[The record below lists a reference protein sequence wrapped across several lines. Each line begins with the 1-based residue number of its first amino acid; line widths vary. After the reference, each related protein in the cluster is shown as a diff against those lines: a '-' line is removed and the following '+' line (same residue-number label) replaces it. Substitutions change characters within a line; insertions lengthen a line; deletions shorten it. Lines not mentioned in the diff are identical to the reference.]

1 MYYYLCVSMSKK
13 DYNNTNFN
21 EVDRDTYYRLKYDT
35 IIGSDFPGKVIMNR
49 IDWDLPLTYKEEPI
63 DAEQITLKVS
73 SVINEYLDY
82 QNPMNNIEYY
92 IYEKEMAL
100 KSNNLEELE
109 EWNEKLQAD
118 PVFKFLEKVC
128 SLDKFSI
135 YLFQEDVWIHQRVE
149 YTKDKSIMELLS
161 WVLNSDDPQTVEI
174 YSR

>member
-1 MYYYLCVSMSKK
+1 MYYYLYVSISYK
-13 DYNNTNFN
+13 DYCNTNFN

-35 IIGSDFPGKVIMNR
+35 IIGSDFPGKVIMNCT
-49 IDWDLPLTYKEEPI
+49 DGLPFPYKEIPFNE
-63 DAEQITLKVS
+63 EHVTLRVS
-73 SVINEYLDY
+73 SVIDEYLDY
-82 QNPMNNIEYY
+82 CSAMNDIESYMY
-92 IYEKEMAL
+92 KREMAL

-135 YLFQEDVWIHQRVE
+135 YLFQEDVWIDQKIE

-161 WVLNSDDPQTVEI
+161 WALNSDDPQTVEI

>member
-1 MYYYLCVSMSKK
+1 MYYYLYVSMSYK
-13 DYNNTNFN
+13 DYCNTNFN

-35 IIGSDFPGKVIMNR
+35 IIGSDFPGKVIMNCT
-49 IDWDLPLTYKEEPI
+49 DGLPFPYKEIPFDE
-63 DAEQITLKVS
+63 EQVTLRVS
-73 SVINEYLDY
+73 NVVNRYLY
-82 QNPMNNIEYY
+82 YCSAMNDIESYMY
-92 IYEKEMAL
+92 KREMAL

-135 YLFQEDVWIHQRVE
+135 YLFQEDVWIDQRIE

>member
-1 MYYYLCVSMSKK
+1 MYYYLYVSISYK
-13 DYNNTNFN
+13 DYCNTNFN

-35 IIGSDFPGKVIMNR
+35 IIGSDFPGKVIMNCT
-49 IDWDLPLTYKEEPI
+49 DGLPFPYKEIPFDE
-63 DAEQITLKVS
+63 EQVTLRVS
-73 SVINEYLDY
+73 NLVNRYLY
-82 QNPMNNIEYY
+82 YCSAMNDIESYMY
-92 IYEKEMAL
+92 KREMAL

>member
-1 MYYYLCVSMSKK
+1 M
-13 DYNNTNFN
+13 
-21 EVDRDTYYRLKYDT
+21 DRDTYYRLKYDT
-35 IIGSDFPGKVIMNR
+35 IIGSDFPGKVIMNCT
-49 IDWDLPLTYKEEPI
+49 DGLPFPYKEIPFDE
-63 DAEQITLKVS
+63 EQVTLRVS
-73 SVINEYLDY
+73 NVVNRYLYYCD
-82 QNPMNNIEYY
+82 PMNDIESYMY
-92 IYEKEMAL
+92 KREMAL

>member
-1 MYYYLCVSMSKK
+1 MYYYLYVSMSYK
-13 DYNNTNFN
+13 DYCNTNFN

-35 IIGSDFPGKVIMNR
+35 IIGSDFPGKVIMNCT
-49 IDWDLPLTYKEEPI
+49 DGLPFPYKEIPFNE
-63 DAEQITLKVS
+63 EHVTLRVS
-73 SVINEYLDY
+73 SVIDEYLDY
-82 QNPMNNIEYY
+82 CSAMNDIESYMY
-92 IYEKEMAL
+92 KREMAL

-135 YLFQEDVWIHQRVE
+135 YLFQEDVWIDQKIE

-161 WVLNSDDPQTVEI
+161 WALNSDDPQTVEI

>member
-1 MYYYLCVSMSKK
+1 MSYK
-13 DYNNTNFN
+13 DYCNTNFN

-35 IIGSDFPGKVIMNR
+35 IIGSDFPGKVIMNCT
-49 IDWDLPLTYKEEPI
+49 DGLPFPYKEIPFDE
-63 DAEQITLKVS
+63 EQVTLRVS
-73 SVINEYLDY
+73 NLVNRYLY
-82 QNPMNNIEYY
+82 YCSAMNDIESYMY
-92 IYEKEMAL
+92 KREMAL
-100 KSNNLEELE
+100 KSNNLEEFE

-135 YLFQEDVWIHQRVE
+135 YLFQEDVWIDQRIE

>member
-1 MYYYLCVSMSKK
+1 MSYK
-13 DYNNTNFN
+13 DYCNTNFN

-35 IIGSDFPGKVIMNR
+35 IIGSDFPGKVIMNCT
-49 IDWDLPLTYKEEPI
+49 DGLPFPYKEIPFDE
-63 DAEQITLKVS
+63 EQVTLRVS
-73 SVINEYLDY
+73 NFVNRYLY
-82 QNPMNNIEYY
+82 YCSAMNDIESYMY
-92 IYEKEMAL
+92 KREMAL

-135 YLFQEDVWIHQRVE
+135 YLFQEDVWVHQRIK
-149 YTKDKSIMELLS
+149 YTKDKNISELLS
-161 WVLNSDDPQTVEI
+161 QLLDFDNPQGFEI

>member
-1 MYYYLCVSMSKK
+1 MYYYLYVSISYK
-13 DYNNTNFN
+13 DYCNTNFN

-35 IIGSDFPGKVIMNR
+35 IIGSDFPGKVIMNCT
-49 IDWDLPLTYKEEPI
+49 DGLPFPYKEIPFNE
-63 DAEQITLKVS
+63 EHVTLRVS
-73 SVINEYLDY
+73 SVIDEYLDY
-82 QNPMNNIEYY
+82 CSAMNDIESYMY
-92 IYEKEMAL
+92 KREMAL

-135 YLFQEDVWIHQRVE
+135 YLFQEDVWIDQRIE

>member
-1 MYYYLCVSMSKK
+1 MYYYLYVSMSYK
-13 DYNNTNFN
+13 DYCNTNFN

-35 IIGSDFPGKVIMNR
+35 IIGSDFPGKVIMNCT
-49 IDWDLPLTYKEEPI
+49 DGLPFPYKEIPFDE
-63 DAEQITLKVS
+63 EQVTLRVS
-73 SVINEYLDY
+73 NFVNRYLY
-82 QNPMNNIEYY
+82 YCSAMNDIESYMY
-92 IYEKEMAL
+92 KREMAL

-135 YLFQEDVWIHQRVE
+135 YLFQEDVWIDQRIE

>member
-1 MYYYLCVSMSKK
+1 MSYK
-13 DYNNTNFN
+13 DYCNTNFN

-35 IIGSDFPGKVIMNR
+35 IIGSDFPGKVIMNCT
-49 IDWDLPLTYKEEPI
+49 DGLPFPYKEIPFDE
-63 DAEQITLKVS
+63 EQVTLRVS
-73 SVINEYLDY
+73 NFVNRYLY
-82 QNPMNNIEYY
+82 YCSAMNDIESYMY
-92 IYEKEMAL
+92 KREMAL

-135 YLFQEDVWIHQRVE
+135 YLFQEDVWIDQRIE

>member
-1 MYYYLCVSMSKK
+1 MYYYLYVSMSYK
-13 DYNNTNFN
+13 DYCNTNFN

-35 IIGSDFPGKVIMNR
+35 IIGSDFPGKVIMNCT
-49 IDWDLPLTYKEEPI
+49 DGLPFPYKEIPFDE
-63 DAEQITLKVS
+63 EQVTLRVS
-73 SVINEYLDY
+73 NVVNRYLYYCD
-82 QNPMNNIEYY
+82 PMNDIESYMY
-92 IYEKEMAL
+92 KREMAL

-135 YLFQEDVWIHQRVE
+135 YLFQEDVWIDQRVE

>member
-1 MYYYLCVSMSKK
+1 MYYYLYVSISYK
-13 DYNNTNFN
+13 DYCNTNFN

-35 IIGSDFPGKVIMNR
+35 IIGSDFPGKVIMNCT
-49 IDWDLPLTYKEEPI
+49 DGLPFPYKEIPFDE
-63 DAEQITLKVS
+63 EHVTLRVS
-73 SVINEYLDY
+73 SVIDEYLDY
-82 QNPMNNIEYY
+82 CSAMNDIESYMY
-92 IYEKEMAL
+92 NREMAL

-135 YLFQEDVWIHQRVE
+135 YLFQEDVWIDQKIE

-161 WVLNSDDPQTVEI
+161 WALNSDDPQTVEI

>member
-1 MYYYLCVSMSKK
+1 MYYDLYVSMSYK
-13 DYNNTNFN
+13 DYCNTNFN

-35 IIGSDFPGKVIMNR
+35 IIGSDFPGKVIMNCT
-49 IDWDLPLTYKEEPI
+49 DGLPFPYKEIPFDE
-63 DAEQITLKVS
+63 EQVTLRVS
-73 SVINEYLDY
+73 NVVNRYLYYCD
-82 QNPMNNIEYY
+82 PMNDIESYMY
-92 IYEKEMAL
+92 KREMAL

>member
-1 MYYYLCVSMSKK
+1 MYYYLYVSISYK
-13 DYNNTNFN
+13 DYCNTNFN

-35 IIGSDFPGKVIMNR
+35 IIGSDFPGKVIMNCT
-49 IDWDLPLTYKEEPI
+49 DGLPFPYKEIPFDE
-63 DAEQITLKVS
+63 EQVTLRVS
-73 SVINEYLDY
+73 NFVNRYLY
-82 QNPMNNIEYY
+82 YCSAMNDIESYMY
-92 IYEKEMAL
+92 KREMAL

-135 YLFQEDVWIHQRVE
+135 YLFQEDVWIDQRIE

-161 WVLNSDDPQTVEI
+161 WALNSDDPQTVEI

>member
-1 MYYYLCVSMSKK
+1 MYYYLYVSISYK
-13 DYNNTNFN
+13 DYCNTNFN

-35 IIGSDFPGKVIMNR
+35 IIGSDFPGKVIMNCT
-49 IDWDLPLTYKEEPI
+49 DGLPFPYKEIPFDE
-63 DAEQITLKVS
+63 EQVTLRVS
-73 SVINEYLDY
+73 NVVNRYLYYCD
-82 QNPMNNIEYY
+82 PMNDIESYMY
-92 IYEKEMAL
+92 KREMAL

-135 YLFQEDVWIHQRVE
+135 YLFQEDVWIDQKIE

-161 WVLNSDDPQTVEI
+161 WALNSDDPQTVEI

>member
-1 MYYYLCVSMSKK
+1 MYYYLYVSMSYK
-13 DYNNTNFN
+13 DYCNTNFN

-35 IIGSDFPGKVIMNR
+35 IIGSDFPGKVIMNCT
-49 IDWDLPLTYKEEPI
+49 DGLPFPYKEIPFDE
-63 DAEQITLKVS
+63 EQVTLRVS
-73 SVINEYLDY
+73 NVVNRYLYYCD
-82 QNPMNNIEYY
+82 PMNDIESYMY
-92 IYEKEMAL
+92 KREMAL

-135 YLFQEDVWIHQRVE
+135 YLFQEDVWIDQRIE

>member
-1 MYYYLCVSMSKK
+1 MYYYLYVSISYK
-13 DYNNTNFN
+13 DYCNTNLN

-35 IIGSDFPGKVIMNR
+35 IIGSDFPGKVIMNCT
-49 IDWDLPLTYKEEPI
+49 DGLPFPYKEIPFDE
-63 DAEQITLKVS
+63 EQVTLRVS
-73 SVINEYLDY
+73 NVVNRYLYYCD
-82 QNPMNNIEYY
+82 PMNDIESYMY
-92 IYEKEMAL
+92 KREMAL

>member
-1 MYYYLCVSMSKK
+1 MYYYLYVSISYK
-13 DYNNTNFN
+13 DYCNTNFN

-35 IIGSDFPGKVIMNR
+35 IIGSDFPGKVIMNCT
-49 IDWDLPLTYKEEPI
+49 DGLPFPYKEIPFDE
-63 DAEQITLKVS
+63 EHVTLRVS
-73 SVINEYLDY
+73 SVIDEYLDY
-82 QNPMNNIEYY
+82 CSAMNDIESYMY
-92 IYEKEMAL
+92 KREMAL

-135 YLFQEDVWIHQRVE
+135 YLFQEDVWIDQKIE

-161 WVLNSDDPQTVEI
+161 WALNSDDPQTVEI

>member
-1 MYYYLCVSMSKK
+1 MYYYLYVSISYK
-13 DYNNTNFN
+13 DYCNTNFN

-35 IIGSDFPGKVIMNR
+35 IIGSDFPGKVIMNCT
-49 IDWDLPLTYKEEPI
+49 DGLPFPYKEIPFDE
-63 DAEQITLKVS
+63 EQVTLRVS
-73 SVINEYLDY
+73 NVVNRYLYYCD
-82 QNPMNNIEYY
+82 PMNDIESYMY
-92 IYEKEMAL
+92 KREMAL

-149 YTKDKSIMELLS
+149 YTKDKNISELLS
-161 WVLNSDDPQTVEI
+161 QLLDFDNPQGFEI

>member
-1 MYYYLCVSMSKK
+1 MSYK
-13 DYNNTNFN
+13 DYCNTNFN

-35 IIGSDFPGKVIMNR
+35 IIGSDFPGKVIMNCT
-49 IDWDLPLTYKEEPI
+49 DGLPFPYKEIPFDE
-63 DAEQITLKVS
+63 EQVTLRVS
-73 SVINEYLDY
+73 NVVNRYLYYCD
-82 QNPMNNIEYY
+82 PMNDIESYMY
-92 IYEKEMAL
+92 KREMAL

>member
-1 MYYYLCVSMSKK
+1 MYYYLYVSISYK
-13 DYNNTNFN
+13 DYCNTNFN

-35 IIGSDFPGKVIMNR
+35 IIGSDFPGKVIMNCT
-49 IDWDLPLTYKEEPI
+49 DGLPFPYKEIPFDE
-63 DAEQITLKVS
+63 EQVTLRVS
-73 SVINEYLDY
+73 NVVNRYLYYCD
-82 QNPMNNIEYY
+82 PMNDIESYMY
-92 IYEKEMAL
+92 KREMAL

-161 WVLNSDDPQTVEI
+161 WVLNSDDPQTN
-174 YSR
+174 SG

>member
-1 MYYYLCVSMSKK
+1 MYYYLYVSISYK
-13 DYNNTNFN
+13 DYCNTNFN

-35 IIGSDFPGKVIMNR
+35 IIGSDFPDKVIMNCT
-49 IDWDLPLTYKEEPI
+49 DGLPFPYKEIPFDE
-63 DAEQITLKVS
+63 EQVTLRVS
-73 SVINEYLDY
+73 NVVNRYLY
-82 QNPMNNIEYY
+82 YWNPMNDIESYMY
-92 IYEKEMAL
+92 KREMAL

-135 YLFQEDVWIHQRVE
+135 YLFEEDGLISQRTE
-149 YTKDKSIMELLS
+149 YTKDESILDLLS
-161 WVLNSDDPQTVEI
+161 RLINFDNPQGLEI